1 MTKIMQLKEDGEY
14 KYIKTHAD
22 AIDGV
27 DGKLVKAFG
36 NETVAGTKNFQDGVQ
51 SKGKNVLTQ
60 NGTQTYDHTNA
71 TDSVIQSGTIRFI
84 RYGDLVLV
92 NFNFQCRNSQVASGT
107 SIIGSLE
114 ADVIPANSIQ
124 VDVTLDKALTV
135 DASGKVVALW
145 GLNANSYYAGSAMY
159 FAKNKL

>member
-1 MTKIMQLKEDGEY
+1 MADIVQLKEDGIP
-14 KYIKTHAD
+14 KYLKTHVD
-22 AIDGV
+22 AIDGI
-27 DGKLVKAFG
+27 DGKLVKATG
-36 NETVAGTKNFQDGVQ
+36 NETILGTKDFQDGVQ
-51 SKGKNVLTQ
+51 SKGKNVLIQ
-60 NGTQTYDHTNA
+60 NGQKIYDHTNA

-84 RYGDLVLV
+84 RYGDFVLV

-107 SIIGSLE
+107 SIIASLE